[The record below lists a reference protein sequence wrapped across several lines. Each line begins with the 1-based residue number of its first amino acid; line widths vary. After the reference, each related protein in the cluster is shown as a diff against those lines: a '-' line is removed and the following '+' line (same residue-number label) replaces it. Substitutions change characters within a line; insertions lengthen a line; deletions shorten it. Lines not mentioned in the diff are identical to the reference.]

1 MLALIT
7 FLAIVFFSIIS
18 VKIGTIALETT
29 GLSRDIAAF
38 QAQSAFSGVG
48 FTTSESETVMSN
60 PIRRKILRFMMLVGS
75 AGLTTAVATLII
87 TFVNVSPTRM
97 VFGREINN
105 IAFNIGLLV
114 GGLFLI
120 LFIFT
125 RRWFDDAAK
134 RILARPLRR
143 LKSKVQLY
151 DYEKILGLS
160 RGYTIGS
167 FEVPKHHW
175 MVNKTIKDLELEKEG
190 VIVLGVYREVKD
202 IEQYLG
208 IPSLDFKIHNKDKIM
223 VYCSEGR
230 LVNLAKREK
239 GAKGA
244 VERKEAIEDHKKVNK
259 AKKVYEQRLMEAA
272 KEEKES

>member
-18 VKIGTIALETT
+18 VKLGTIALETT

-60 PIRRKILRFMMLVGS
+60 PVRRKILRFMMLVGS

-87 TFVNVSPTRM
+87 TFVNTTPTRV
-97 VFGREINN
+97 VFGKEVNT
-105 IAFNIGLLV
+105 IAFNVGLLV
-114 GGLFLI
+114 GGLILI
-120 LFIFT
+120 SFIFT
-125 RRWFDDAAK
+125 RNWFENLIK
-134 RILARPLRR
+134 WILAKPLSH
-143 LKSKVQLY
+143 LKSRIKLY

-160 RGYTIGS
+160 EGYTIGS

-175 MVNKTIKDLELEKEG
+175 MVNKTISDLEMEKEG
-190 VIVLGVYREVKD
+190 VIILGVYRTVKD
-202 IEQYLG
+202 KEQYLG
-208 IPSLDFKIHNKDKIM
+208 IPSPDFKIHNRDKIM
-223 VYCSEGR
+223 VYCSEEK
-230 LVNLAKREK
+230 LLDLAKREK

-244 VERKEAIEDHKKVNK
+244 VERKEAIEEHKEMNVV
-259 AKKVYEQRLMEAA
+259 KKVYERKLMEAA
-272 KEEKES
+272 KGKGES

>member
-7 FLAIVFFSIIS
+7 FLAVVFFSIIS
-18 VKIGTIALETT
+18 VKIGALALEAT
-29 GLSRDIAAF
+29 GLSGDIAIF
-38 QAQSAFSGVG
+38 QAQSAFAGVG
-48 FTTSESETVMSN
+48 FTTSESETVMSH
-60 PIRRKILRFMMLVGS
+60 PVRRKILRFLMLVGS
-75 AGLTTAVATLII
+75 AGLTTAIATLII
-87 TFVNVSPTRM
+87 TFVNVAPTRTIL
-97 VFGREINN
+97 GKEINN
-105 IAFNIGLLV
+105 VAFNVGLLI

-120 LFIFT
+120 SFVFT
-125 RRWFDDAAK
+125 RKWFDDAAK
-134 RILARPLRR
+134 QILARPLRH

-175 MVNKTIKDLELEKEG
+175 MVNKTISDLQLEKEG
-190 VIVLGVYREVKD
+190 VMVLGVYRKIKD
-202 IEQYLG
+202 VEQYLG
-208 IPSLDFKIHNKDKIM
+208 IPSPDFKIHNRDKIM
-223 VYCSEGR
+223 VYCSEER

-244 VERKEAIEDHKKVNK
+244 VERKEAVEDHKEVNK

-272 KEEKES
+272 KEHKE